1 MESHER
7 EVAQAVP
14 QVEEPSI
21 RKAVI
26 GAGMG
31 NCVEWFDF
39 AVYGFLATY
48 IAANFFPSNNP
59 TASLLATFAVFG
71 AAFFVR
77 PLGGLVFGPLGDR
90 VGRQGVLALVIIL
103 MSAASFAIGL
113 LPTYATIGIWAPIL
127 LVVLRLVQ
135 GFSVGGE
142 YGGAGAFVAEYAP
155 DERRGYLVSWLMFST
170 LIGFILGSV
179 VVTALSAVISDDAL
193 TSWGWRIP
201 FFVAGP
207 LGLIGL
213 YIRLRLEET
222 PEFRALE
229 TTGEV
234 AQAPLK
240 EAFAENWRQ
249 ILQVAGIAII
259 HNVGFYMV
267 FTYMPTYFSEELG
280 FGSTVSFVSIVLA
293 GFTGLALVVPLGALS
308 DRVGRKPLLLTSCVC
323 FALLSYPLFLLMN
336 TGSLIAAILAH
347 LALAVIEA
355 IFIST
360 SIAVMTELFPTRVRY
375 GGYSIGYN
383 FSVAIFGGSAP
394 FLATWLISLTGNPLS
409 PAFYVIFAAVASL
422 LAVLTVRET
431 ARTDLLKTQEHLEEL
446 AR

>member
-1 MESHER
+1 
-7 EVAQAVP
+7 
-14 QVEEPSI
+14 
-21 RKAVI
+21 
-26 GAGMG
+26 
-31 NCVEWFDF
+31 
-39 AVYGFLATY
+39 
-48 IAANFFPSNNP
+48 
-59 TASLLATFAVFG
+59 
-71 AAFFVR
+71 
-77 PLGGLVFGPLGDR
+77 
-90 VGRQGVLALVIIL
+90 
-103 MSAASFAIGL
+103 
-113 LPTYATIGIWAPIL
+113 
-127 LVVLRLVQ
+127 
-135 GFSVGGE
+135 
-142 YGGAGAFVAEYAP
+142 
-155 DERRGYLVSWLMFST
+155 MFST
-170 LIGFILGSV
+170 LIGFLMGSV
-179 VVTALSAVISDDAL
+179 VVTALSAILSEDAMG
-193 TSWGWRIP
+193 SWGWRIP
-201 FFVAGP
+201 FLIAGP
-207 LGLIGL
+207 LGIVGL

-240 EAFAENWRQ
+240 EAFVENWRQ

-293 GFTGLALVVPLGALS
+293 GLTGLALVVPLGALS

-323 FALLSYPLFLLMN
+323 FALLTYPLFLLMN
-336 TGSLIAAILAH
+336 TGSLLGAILAH

-394 FLATWLISLTGNPLS
+394 FLATWLISTTGNPLS
-409 PAFYVIFAAVASL
+409 PAFYVIFAAVATL
-422 LAVLTVRET
+422 LTVLTVRET
-431 ARTDLLKTQEHLEEL
+431 ARTDLLKTQAQLEEV

>member
-1 MESHER
+1 
-7 EVAQAVP
+7 
-14 QVEEPSI
+14 
-21 RKAVI
+21 
-26 GAGMG
+26 MG

-48 IAANFFPSNNP
+48 IGANFFPSDNP

-77 PLGGLVFGPLGDR
+77 PLGGLVFGPIGDKL
-90 VGRQGVLALVIIL
+90 GRQRVLALVIIL

-127 LVVLRLVQ
+127 LVFLRLLQ

-142 YGGAGAFVAEYAP
+142 YGGAGSFVAEYSP
-155 DERRGYLVSWLMFST
+155 DERRGYMVSWLMVST
-170 LIGFILGSV
+170 LIGFLMGSV
-179 VVTALSAVISDDAL
+179 VVTALSALISEDAMS
-193 TSWGWRIP
+193 SWGWRIP
-201 FFVAGP
+201 FLIAGP
-207 LGLIGL
+207 LGIVGL

-240 EAFAENWRQ
+240 EAFVENWRQ

-267 FTYMPTYFSEELG
+267 FTYMPTYFSTELG
-280 FGSTVSFVSIVLA
+280 FGQTASFVSIVLA
-293 GFTGLALVVPLGALS
+293 GLTGLVLVPPLGALS
-308 DRVGRKPLLLTSCVC
+308 DRVGRKPLLLTACAC
-323 FALLSYPLFLLMN
+323 FALLTYPLFVLMN
-336 TGSLIAAILAH
+336 TGNLVAAILAH

-394 FLATWLISLTGNPLS
+394 FLATWLISVTGNPLS
-409 PAFYVIFAAVASL
+409 PAFYVIFAAVATL
-422 LAVLTVRET
+422 LTVLTVRET
-431 ARTDLLKTQEHLEEL
+431 ARTDLLKTQPHLEEM

>member
-1 MESHER
+1 
-7 EVAQAVP
+7 
-14 QVEEPSI
+14 
-21 RKAVI
+21 
-26 GAGMG
+26 MG

-48 IAANFFPSNNP
+48 IGANFFPSDNP

-77 PLGGLVFGPLGDR
+77 PLGGLVFGPIGDKL
-90 VGRQGVLALVIIL
+90 GRQRVLALVIIL

-127 LVVLRLVQ
+127 LVFLRLLQ

-142 YGGAGAFVAEYAP
+142 YGGAGAFVAEYSP
-155 DERRGYLVSWLMFST
+155 DERRGYMVSWLMVST
-170 LIGFILGSV
+170 LIGFIMGSV
-179 VVTALSAVISDDAL
+179 VVTALSALISEDAMS
-193 TSWGWRIP
+193 SWGWRIP
-201 FFVAGP
+201 FLIAGP
-207 LGLIGL
+207 LGIVGL

-240 EAFAENWRQ
+240 EAFVENWRQ

-267 FTYMPTYFSEELG
+267 FTYMPTYFSTELG
-280 FGSTVSFVSIVLA
+280 FGQTASFVSIVLA
-293 GFTGLALVVPLGALS
+293 GLTGLVLVPPLGALS
-308 DRVGRKPLLLTSCVC
+308 DRVGRKPLLLTACAC
-323 FALLSYPLFLLMN
+323 FALLTYPLFVLMN
-336 TGSLIAAILAH
+336 TGNLVAAILAH

-394 FLATWLISLTGNPLS
+394 FLATWLISVTGNPLS
-409 PAFYVIFAAVASL
+409 PAFYVIFAAVATL
-422 LAVLTVRET
+422 LTVLTVRET
-431 ARTDLLKTQEHLEEL
+431 ARTDLLKTQPHLEEM